1 MQQWATSEAA
11 QRNDPPRWT
20 VVAAGAAAAM
30 PAGNLKGNGMCK
42 GLDYF
47 SIDSYR
53 DDPAAE
59 VAASKAAYASLIP
72 KLNKPNAFES
82 RACTNMTRAHTRE
95 PLSWPQLQPLD
106 PVPYQLS
113 SWCGAR

>member
-1 MQQWATSEAA
+1 MTLGFAA
-11 QRNDPPRWT
+11 QLFLKETLIQAKREDVFIHYNDGP
-20 VVAAGAAAAM
+20 GS
-30 PAGNLKGNGMCK
+30 GNLKGNGMCK

-72 KLNKPNAFES
+72 KLNKPNTCEY
-82 RACTNMTRAHTRE
+82 RT
-95 PLSWPQLQPLD
+95 
-106 PVPYQLS
+106 VPFL
-113 SWCGAR
+113 APALHLFVA